1 MKTKRWRRAALFTV
15 LLVALA
21 LVAVLRVRHR
31 DAGKTDTDVARVV
44 STTAIAARDV
54 PVFLNAVGTVT
65 PSATVTVRAQVQGT
79 LTSVNFKEGQVVARG
94 DLLATIDDR
103 ALRAQLATAE
113 GALLRDRAQLANAR
127 RDLER
132 MRALVDIGSA
142 SRQQVDAQETAVQ
155 QAEGMVRAD
164 VGSVD
169 NLRVQL
175 SYTRI
180 AAPIDGVVGLRA
192 VDPGNLVQPGD
203 AHGVVT
209 LASVSPTTVKFALP
223 VSQLPHVLEAQR
235 RGAVQVDALDRD
247 GGEVL
252 GEGSLEAIDNRV
264 DDATGTVM
272 LRARFDDPEHRLFPN
287 QFVSVSVRV
296 QTLRNAMVVP
306 LSAIRYGNHG
316 AHVFMVHDKKARLQN
331 VRAGP
336 TLDNQSVIESKMLKP
351 GMQLAIDGI
360 DALEDGAAV
369 HVITLP
375 QEGR

>member
-1 MKTKRWRRAALFTV
+1 MKTKRWRRSALIAAL
-15 LLVALA
+15 L
-21 LVAVLRVRHR
+21 AVLVIVAAVLMRQD
-31 DAGKTDTDVARVV
+31 DAGQTDADVPRVV
-44 STTAIAARDV
+44 RTTAIATRDV

-65 PSATVTVRAQVQGT
+65 PSATVTVRAQVQGM
-79 LTSVNFKEGQVVARG
+79 LASVNFKEGQMVARG

-142 SRQQVDAQETAVQ
+142 SRQQLDAQETAVQ
-155 QAEGMVRAD
+155 QAEGVVKAD
-164 VGSVD
+164 VGSAD

-180 AAPIDGVVGLRA
+180 TAPIGGVVGLRA

-203 AHGVVT
+203 ADGVVT

-223 VSQLPHVLEAQR
+223 VDQLPHVLDAQR
-235 RGAVQVDALDRD
+235 RGSVQVDALDRD

-252 GEGSLEAIDNRV
+252 AEGTLEAIDNRV
-264 DDATGTVM
+264 DGATGTVM
-272 LRARFDDPEHRLFPN
+272 LRARFDDPEHRMFPN
-287 QFVSVSVRV
+287 QFVSTRVHV
-296 QTLRNAMVVP
+296 QTLRNAMTVP

-316 AHVFMVHDKKARLQN
+316 AYVFTIHDDKARLQN
-331 VRAGP
+331 VQAGP
-336 TLDNQSVIESKMLKP
+336 TLDNQAVIDAKLLKP
-351 GMQLAIDGI
+351 GMRVAVDGI
-360 DALEDGAAV
+360 DALEDGTAV
-369 HVITLP
+369 RVIAVS

>member
-1 MKTKRWRRAALFTV
+1 MRQD
-15 LLVALA
+15 
-21 LVAVLRVRHR
+21 
-31 DAGKTDTDVARVV
+31 DAGQTDADVPRVV
-44 STTAIAARDV
+44 RTTAIATRDV

-65 PSATVTVRAQVQGT
+65 PSATVTVRAQVQGM
-79 LTSVNFKEGQVVARG
+79 LASVNFKEGQMVARG

-142 SRQQVDAQETAVQ
+142 SRQQLDAQETAVQ
-155 QAEGMVRAD
+155 QAEGVVKAD
-164 VGSVD
+164 VGSAD

-180 AAPIDGVVGLRA
+180 TAPIGGVVGLRA

-203 AHGVVT
+203 ADGVVT

-223 VSQLPHVLEAQR
+223 VDQLPHVLDAQR
-235 RGAVQVDALDRD
+235 RGSVQVDALDRD

-252 GEGSLEAIDNRV
+252 AEGTLEAIDNRV
-264 DDATGTVM
+264 DGATGTVM
-272 LRARFDDPEHRLFPN
+272 LRARFDDPEHRMFPN
-287 QFVSVSVRV
+287 QFVSTRVHV
-296 QTLRNAMVVP
+296 QTLRNAMTVP

-316 AHVFMVHDKKARLQN
+316 AYVFTIHDDKARLQN
-331 VRAGP
+331 VQAGP
-336 TLDNQSVIESKMLKP
+336 TLDNQAVIDAKLLKP
-351 GMQLAIDGI
+351 GMRVAVDGI
-360 DALEDGAAV
+360 DALEDGTAV
-369 HVITLP
+369 RVIAVS